1 MVYFVGVFVKFIYD
15 CMFKWLVMCVNKIFD
30 IKVKRNYYIG
40 VLDIV
45 GFEIFEVGNLKY

>member
-1 MVYFVGVFVKFIYD
+1 
-15 CMFKWLVMCVNKIFD
+15 MCVNKIFD

-45 GFEIFEVGNLKY
+45 GFEIFDVSYFKRFVIFDLVLF